1 MKKVLLIG
9 GNSVFTGLF
18 AQSTKEKY
26 GDDVVVVTPEEAK
39 EKGMDLSEFVNVP
52 TYEIKAPP
60 TLPDISLLNPLIG
73 YDGGGRGKGQRARNR
88 SKFKK

>member
-9 GNSVFTGLF
+9 GHSSFTGIF
-18 AQSTKEKY
+18 AQQVKEKY

-39 EKGMDLSEFVNVP
+39 EKGMDLSEFVDVP

-60 TLPDISLLNPLIG
+60 PLPDVSLNPLIG

-88 SKFKK
+88 SKFKR